1 MKKRAK
7 QRTAAEWAG
16 LVRAWEASGESARE
30 FTAQRKL
37 ALSTFWWWRSRLRRV
52 AQVSAKGSEARKRER
67 RSPSRRATGF
77 AEIRVVSRAPE
88 ASVQGRVELRGASGW
103 VVSVTGRVDPAVLE
117 DVLRV
122 ASRC

>member
-7 QRTAAEWAG
+7 RRTAAEWAG

-37 ALSTFWWWRSRLRRV
+37 ALSSFWWWRSRLRRV
-52 AQVSAKGSEARKRER
+52 AQVSTKSSEGRERAR

-77 AEIRVVSRAPE
+77 AEIRVVSRAKE
-88 ASVQGRVELRGASGW
+88 ASPEGRVELRGASGW
-103 VVSVTGRVDPAVLE
+103 VVCVMGRVDPAVLE